1 MGTRNDWKCDG
12 GRGSGRRRHGKQ
24 VECIFI
30 DQFNTRD
37 MCSYVST
44 AMHSHQLQQFN

>member
-1 MGTRNDWKCDG
+1 MTGNVMEEG
-12 GRGSGRRRHGKQ
+12 GLAEEGIGKQ